1 MTPRLFEQRHGS
13 LPILVSFPHSGTLL
27 PDSIRDRFTAAGR
40 ALPDT
45 DWFVPELYQRCLDRL
60 DVSTL
65 IATHSRYLVDL
76 NRPADGSALYPGRIE
91 SAVCPTETFDGEAI
105 YASGH
110 ELSQLE
116 IGARIARYWRPYHL
130 ALAAERDRLLAA
142 HGHCLVWDAHSIRSR
157 SPRLFEGELPEL
169 NLGTYG
175 GQSAA
180 TPLVAR
186 VVERLQGQRRFSHV
200 VDGRFKGGHI
210 TRHFGAPAQNVHA
223 VQLEIAQ
230 RAYMSEE
237 GAPQFDSQRAAPLSE
252 LIEQILAALAG
263 AAAEEGRPAGV

>member
-1 MTPRLFEQRHGS
+1 VNSPLFEQRHGS
-13 LPILVSFPHSGTLL
+13 LPILISFPHSGTVVPDLL
-27 PDSIRDRFTAAGR
+27 RNRFTAAGR

-45 DWFVPELYQRCLDRL
+45 DWFVPELYRRCLDRL

-65 IATHSRYLVDL
+65 IATHSRYVVDL

-91 SAVCPTETFDGEAI
+91 SAVCPTETFEGEAI

-110 ELSQLE
+110 ELSNTE
-116 IGARIARYWRPYHL
+116 IPARIDRYWRPYHL
-130 ALAAERDRLLAA
+130 ALAAERDRILAA
-142 HGHCLVWDAHSIRSR
+142 HGRCLIWDAHSIRSR
-157 SPRLFEGELPEL
+157 SPRLFEGELPQL
-169 NLGTYG
+169 NLGTFSG
-175 GQSAA
+175 HSAS
-180 TPLVAR
+180 PRLVGP
-186 VVERLQGQRRFSHV
+186 VVERLCAQQRFSHV

-223 VQLEIAQ
+223 MQLEIAQ

-252 LIEQILAALAG
+252 LIEQILAALA
-263 AAAEEGRPAGV
+263 AAADD